1 MKIYEV
7 GGAVRDSFL
16 GKNPRDIDYVV
27 VGATAEKMLSLGFIR
42 VGKSFPVFLHPET
55 KSEYAL
61 ARKETKTGEKHTDFA
76 FDFSPEISLNEDLQR
91 RDFTCNALAKDIET
105 GEIIDEVGGLNDIK
119 NKVLRHINAEH
130 FIEDPLRVLRMCRFA
145 AQLDFFVAPETMK
158 LAQQM
163 VASNMLKNLSA
174 ERFREE
180 FLKALSSADFARFLI
195 TLNECGALKFLLP
208 NFAEVFNKRQIR
220 VLDLV
225 KNSDTLLKF
234 AVLFLEFNDVQ
245 KIKTDCKH
253 IKMPERFCRFA
264 IFLNKHL
271 KYFSSRKKISD
282 DYLFELI
289 KELCRFKDFSA
300 LEYFFNSL
308 QTLQIEYGKSFE
320 RAKKI
325 FALCNQ
331 YKVNEM
337 PDFSHLPKDCSLQRK
352 YKGFILQ
359 KL

>member
-1 MKIYEV
+1 MKVYEV
-7 GGAVRDSFL
+7 GGAVRDYFL
-16 GKNPRDIDYVV
+16 SKKPSDIDYVV
-27 VGATAEKMLSLGFIR
+27 VGATPEQMLEQGFIK

-55 KSEYAL
+55 KAEYAL
-61 ARKETKTGEKHTDFA
+61 ARKEVKIGKKHTDFA

-119 NKVLRHINAEH
+119 NKVLRHINAKH

-145 AQLDFFVAPETMK
+145 AQLNFSVAPETMK
-158 LAQQM
+158 LARQM
-163 VASNMLKNLSA
+163 VAKKMLTNLSA

-208 NFAEVFNKRQIR
+208 NFAEIFKQNELK
-220 VLDLV
+220 VLDLT
-225 KNSDTLLKF
+225 KNSNNLLKF
-234 AVLFLEFNDVQ
+234 AVLFLEFNDEQ
-245 KIKTDCKH
+245 KIKTDCKC
-253 IKMPERFCRFA
+253 IKIPERFCRFA

-271 KYFSSRKKISD
+271 KYFSSQKKISD
-282 DYLFELI
+282 EYLFELI
-289 KELCRFKDFSA
+289 KELCRFKDLSA
-300 LEYFFNSL
+300 LELFFNSM
-308 QTLQIEYGKSFE
+308 QTLQIECGESFA

-325 FALCNQ
+325 FALCNE
-331 YKVNEM
+331 YKVDAM
-337 PDFSHLPKDCSLQRK
+337 PDFSHLPKDSGIQQK
-352 YKGFILQ
+352 YKEFILQ